1 MKEGRTQEYEE
12 ERKKKNTERR
22 TQGTQKVEVKGKERK
37 EAARNT
43 GASRFDLI
51 FNFPNRIIRTMAMA
65 GAKVGWII
73 TLSASRIFYL
83 AMSQPNA
90 CKAVLEKPIHY

>member
-1 MKEGRTQEYEE
+1 M
-12 ERKKKNTERR
+12 
-22 TQGTQKVEVKGKERK
+22 KGKERK

-51 FNFPNRIIRTMAMA
+51 CNFPNRIIRTMAMA

-83 AMSQPNA
+83 AMSRSNA